1 MKKFRIYF
9 DKDKET
15 AWLNEMASEGYALT
29 SFFAGSYTFDECT
42 PGKYTYQI
50 DFSDKLFC
58 VSEDYREFM
67 HENDIEIVQTWGF
80 WVFLRKQNVAGPF
93 HLYTDID
100 SSIEHYT
107 KIRNM
112 FKGASILV
120 IIAFFIEC
128 FCAIY
133 SPICIFFVFIV
144 GAMMLT
150 IMNIWKKTNRL
161 INDLKEQKGEVI
173 KRANGP
179 SPVLIAGL
187 LLNSGALIMSDSV
200 SYIKHPLQILA
211 IALMGYGLVKTFI
224 MKDEL

>member
-1 MKKFRIYF
+1 MKKYRMYF

-15 AWLNEMASEGYALT
+15 TWLNEMAAQGYALT
-29 SFFAGSYTFDECT
+29 SFFAGLYTFDECT

-50 DFSDKLFC
+50 DFSDSLFR

-67 HENDIEIVQTWGF
+67 RENDIEIVQTWGF
-80 WVFLRKQNVAGPF
+80 WVFLRKLTSDGPF

-112 FKGASILV
+112 FKGTSILV

-128 FCAIY
+128 YCAIY

-150 IMNIWKKTNRL
+150 IMNATFKTNC
-161 INDLKEQKGEVI
+161 IITDLKEQKGEPV
-173 KRANGP
+173 KRTTTP
-179 SPVLIAGL
+179 SPALLVGL
-187 LLNSGALIMSDSV
+187 LLNSAALVMSDAAI
-200 SYIKHPLQILA
+200 YIKRPLQLLA
-211 IALMGYGLVKTFI
+211 ILLMGYGIVKTFI
-224 MKDEL
+224 KKDEL